1 MTDIWTQIRNFK
13 VANIFLSY
21 QGFIVNIASESI
33 EENNG
38 FELTSFPDGVPSLSN
53 YLADYCS
60 AAVRPNF
67 LCLC

>member
-1 MTDIWTQIRNFK
+1 MD
-13 VANIFLSY
+13 
-21 QGFIVNIASESI
+21 IASEDI

-38 FELTSFPDGVPSLSN
+38 FELTSFPEGVPSLAN

-67 LCLC
+67 LRLC